1 MTNQEFSDG
10 FSTLLNSYNTQ
21 ALFGEQASKA
31 EIVLDEYE
39 KSVFLTQAQDQL
51 VKSYFDVRA
60 DQLQEGFDG
69 SERRQMDFSGLIT
82 VKSILPYNRLGVKY
96 TVKSGNTTIGTIVIR
111 NVLYRNYPKIKDYP
125 IDLSVVVAPSSGMET
140 NIDFETKTASNNPV
154 EVNVMFTQEKF
165 VSNYTFR
172 KFINDLMGRI
182 ESDTTTFSSIFDI
195 EIIEGDNNIMPSN
208 FTFQL
213 TIPAV
218 NEYAGECFD
227 PRGIMFNIP
236 NDPPLLYML
245 NEKLFLTIDGKEKG
259 YTVVPINYR
268 EYDRQTSKPYAQP
281 LKKQCWRLFQNE
293 VDTMS
298 EIIPIWNLEDKAT
311 EIIYKVRYI
320 RRPRPIILEDLP
332 DDLEIDGRNL
342 ETPCELNPVIH
353 MDILERAFQLAV
365 TSRGGTPAATQQR
378 RRQRNTDNED

>member
-111 NVLYRNYPKIKDYP
+111 NVLYRDYPKIKDYP
-125 IDLSVVVAPSSGMET
+125 IDLSVTSGT
-140 NIDFETKTASNNPV
+140 NDNMACTDPDVDESFVGPFDL
-154 EVNVMFTQEKF
+154 NVMLANSRFTATYQFKD
-165 VSNYTFR
+165 
-172 KFINDLMGRI
+172 FIADLLKMS
-182 ESDTTTFSSIFDI
+182 ESEVACNHLINI
-195 EIIEGDNNIMPSN
+195 EIVEGGSNIMPSN

-213 TIPAV
+213 TVPAV

-245 NEKLFLTIDGKEKG
+245 NEKLFLTINGKEKG

-293 VDTMS
+293 GDTMS

-332 DDLEIDGRNL
+332 DDLEIDGRNR
-342 ETPCELNPVIH
+342 ETTCELNPVIH

-378 RRQRNTDNED
+378 RRQRNTDDED

>member
-82 VKSILPYNRLGVKY
+82 VKSILPYSRLGVEY

-111 NVLYRNYPKIKDYP
+111 NVLYRDYPKIKDYP
-125 IDLSVVVAPSSGMET
+125 IDLSVEVALSSGMQT
-140 NIDFETKTASNNPV
+140 NIDPETKTASDNPV
-154 EVNVMFTQEKF
+154 EVNALFTQEEF

-172 KFINDLMGRI
+172 KFINDLMERM
-182 ESDTTTFSSIFDI
+182 ESDTVTFSSIFDI
-195 EIIEGDNNIMPSN
+195 EIVEGGSNIMPSN

-213 TIPAV
+213 TVPAV
-218 NEYAGECFD
+218 NEYVGECFD

-293 VDTMS
+293 GDTMS

-332 DDLEIDGRNL
+332 DDLEIDGRSL

-365 TSRGGTPAATQQR
+365 TSRGGTSAATQQR
-378 RRQRNTDNED
+378 RRQRNTDDED